1 VYVVCGQHPPRWL
14 SGEVKCSACSR
25 EEDTL
30 QRLGEKVSFLVCNAD
45 LGESDMSCLDL
56 LLKIFVL
63 DVEMLAQFCH
73 AVGVC
78 DIYASLVVD
87 AQGNGADA
95 LYMFSVNDF
104 TLRLIVDTEGC
115 GAGRDRPCAA
125 ELLEPGEIPGGDF
138 GGVKFSLC
146 G

>member
-1 VYVVCGQHPPRWL
+1 MLVCRQHPPCWS
-14 SGEVKCSACSR
+14 SGKVKCSACSR
-25 EEDTL
+25 EEGTI
-30 QRLGEKVSFLVCNAD
+30 QRLGEKVSFLICGAD

-63 DVEMLAQFCH
+63 DVEMLAQVCH
-73 AVGVC
+73 AVSVC
-78 DIYASLVVD
+78 NIDSSLFVD

-95 LYMFSVNDF
+95 LNFFDVNDL

-115 GAGRDRPCAA
+115 GAERDLSCAA
-125 ELLEPGEIPGGDF
+125 ELLKPGEIPGDDVGGD
-138 GGVKFSLC
+138 KFSLC